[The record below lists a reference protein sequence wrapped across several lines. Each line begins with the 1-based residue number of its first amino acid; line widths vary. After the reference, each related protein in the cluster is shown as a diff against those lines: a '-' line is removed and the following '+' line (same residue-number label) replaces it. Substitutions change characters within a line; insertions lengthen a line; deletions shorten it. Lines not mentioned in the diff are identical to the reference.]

1 LQVNR
6 AHLAEGLKQGGRTG
20 SGAGRGFRNALVVAE
35 VAVAVVL
42 VVGAGL
48 MLRSFVLLNGVNM
61 GFQPDHL
68 LTLRMML
75 IFNKYAGD
83 IPRRSAIVADT
94 LDKLRAL
101 PHVQSASSIHVLPM
115 MGTNSGSDYN
125 RADRPAPAPGAGTG
139 GEVSVISDDYFHTMG
154 IPLIAGR
161 EFDRRT
167 DRFGKP
173 GVAILNRAAAAMLFP
188 SENPLGKRLSIFWSF
203 VTNAEIVGIAE
214 NMRHD
219 SLDTAPQPTLY
230 VCNLQAP
237 SLFASLVVRTRGN
250 PMTAVAAVKEAMRQV
265 DPDQGTAEIQSMEQM
280 VSSSVA
286 VPRLQTVLLGAFGA
300 LGLLLACVGIYAV
313 ISYSVA
319 QRLREVGI
327 RLALGAAP
335 GAIRAMVLREGMLL
349 AALGI
354 VGGAAASL
362 ALTRYLATM
371 LYTVKPT
378 DPTVFAAVAGILALA
393 AAAGCWFPARRATS
407 VDPAVVLREE

>member
-1 LQVNR
+1 
-6 AHLAEGLKQGGRTG
+6 
-20 SGAGRGFRNALVVAE
+20 
-35 VAVAVVL
+35 
-42 VVGAGL
+42 
-48 MLRSFVLLNGVNM
+48 
-61 GFQPDHL
+61 
-68 LTLRMML
+68 
-75 IFNKYAGD
+75 
-83 IPRRSAIVADT
+83 
-94 LDKLRAL
+94 
-101 PHVQSASSIHVLPM
+101 
-115 MGTNSGSDYN
+115 
-125 RADRPAPAPGAGTG
+125 
-139 GEVSVISDDYFHTMG
+139 
-154 IPLIAGR
+154 
-161 EFDRRT
+161 
-167 DRFGKP
+167 
-173 GVAILNRAAAAMLFP
+173 
-188 SENPLGKRLSIFWSF
+188 
-203 VTNAEIVGIAE
+203 
-214 NMRHD
+214 
-219 SLDTAPQPTLY
+219 
-230 VCNLQAP
+230 
-237 SLFASLVVRTRGN
+237 
-250 PMTAVAAVKEAMRQV
+250 MRQV